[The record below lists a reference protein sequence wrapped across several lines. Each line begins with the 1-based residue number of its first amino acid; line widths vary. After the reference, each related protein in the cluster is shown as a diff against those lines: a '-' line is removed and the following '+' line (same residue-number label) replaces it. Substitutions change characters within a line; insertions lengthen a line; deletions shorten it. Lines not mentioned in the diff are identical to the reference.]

1 MFVNAV
7 CTGNGFMIYT
17 EKSTNKYMFIPAG
30 RTARYLS
37 ATALSAEKRR
47 TGGAMSDC
55 KALGA
60 ALV

>member
-1 MFVNAV
+1 
-7 CTGNGFMIYT
+7 MIYT